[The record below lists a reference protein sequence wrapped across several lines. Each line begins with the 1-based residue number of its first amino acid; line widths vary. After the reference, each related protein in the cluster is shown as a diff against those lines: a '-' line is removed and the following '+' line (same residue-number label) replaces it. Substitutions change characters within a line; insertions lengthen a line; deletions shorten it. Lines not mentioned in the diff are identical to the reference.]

1 MMIRLLKYIPLITIL
16 LFTLLAFTNATETTK
31 VKCMI
36 QLTNYSGEGAYVV
49 VSLLNPEGAY
59 EKTLY
64 VQGTDKEWYSD
75 ITEWWKFY
83 GKRRPD
89 IDAIS
94 GETVA
99 GGERTISVLDIDTDI
114 LDKGYNIR
122 FETAVEDQEY
132 YTDDVQFELTSE
144 SLTSKVEGKGFIR
157 YIRLIPQ

>member
-1 MMIRLLKYIPLITIL
+1 MTTLTYKLTAIILIYLSLSFNLIGT
-16 LFTLLAFTNATETTK
+16 ATTK

-36 QLTNYSGEGAYVV
+36 QMTNYVGEGAYVV
-49 VSLLNPEGAY
+49 VSLLNPEGDY

-99 GGERTISVLDIDTDI
+99 GGERTLSVLEIDSDK
-114 LDKGYNIR
+114 LDKGYSIR

-144 SLTSKVEGKGFIR
+144 SLTSKMEGKGFIR

>member
-1 MMIRLLKYIPLITIL
+1 MRLLTYLPLSAIFI
-16 LFTLLAFTNATETTK
+16 FISVAFTKAVTNNTK

-36 QLTNYSGEGAYVV
+36 QMTNYTGEGAYVV
-49 VSLLNPEGAY
+49 VSLLNPNGEY

-64 VQGTDKEWYSD
+64 VQGTDTEWYSD
-75 ITEWWKFY
+75 ITEWWQFY

-99 GGERTISVLDIDTDI
+99 GGERTISVLNIDANKIDS
-114 LDKGYNIR
+114 GYSIR
-122 FETAVEDQEY
+122 FETAVEDQDY
-132 YTDDVQFELTSE
+132 YPDDVQFKLTTE

-157 YIRLIPQ
+157 YIRLIAE